1 MVEMLVAVGIIAL
14 LAAVFV
20 LNAQGARSRAWEALA
35 ANHGGTMAQAIQS
48 YLGVYVTETPS
59 SLMARLSSRLPAADW
74 TGAPA
79 AARVGSQG
87 GDRSCTGSY
96 SLPDPSGAT
105 TRFSW
110 PAAPSN
116 VGCVLGLRTQ
126 GGLSRLQVIT
136 WVRGS
141 SRWYVDGQAQ

>member
-35 ANHGGTMAQAIQS
+35 ANHGGAVAQAIQS

-59 SLMARLSSRLPAADW
+59 FLMERLSSQLPAADW

-79 AARVGSQG
+79 AARGEG

-126 GGLSRLQVIT
+126 GGLIRLQAIT